1 MRKKVLI
8 IFIIAVLAFWGFT
21 NSVNATISLED
32 NILGSWTYCSVEKV
46 GDTQKDF
53 KEIIGYTNIEE
64 LGTFNF
70 YSDNVFTI
78 LRGGKFTTDFENLSD
93 YEKKYSI
100 SDNKVYLDTTKFSR
114 VFEFNEE
121 TGMLIQDYQVE
132 IDNEL
137 QEYKLY
143 LKKTK
148 NVISSQDMLNKLL
161 GGWTYCSVEKKNDK
175 QKDFKEIVNYTNV
188 EELGTFNFYS
198 DNTFT
203 IFSGGKF
210 TTDFDNPSEYEKK
223 YKIANNKINI
233 ETANFSITFEY
244 DEETGL
250 LVENYIA
257 MVDNELQEYTLY
269 LKKTKNVISN
279 QDMLNKLLGNWTYC
293 SVEKKHNTQKDFK
306 EIVNYTN
313 IEELGTF
320 SFYKDNTFTIRSGGK
335 FTMDFENPSE
345 SVKKYTIQNN
355 KINIETANF
364 LITFEYDEKTGM
376 LIQDYQVVVD
386 NKLQGYRLYLKK
398 EADNS
403 SINSEKEDSTTS
415 KFELPKAGIS
425 NFIAIM
431 ILSTIV
437 IFIIIGIKM
446 KKMKDVK

>member
-8 IFIIAVLAFWGFT
+8 VFIIAVLVFWGFT

-46 GDTQKDF
+46 GDT
-53 KEIIGYTNIEE
+53 
-64 LGTFNF
+64 
-70 YSDNVFTI
+70 
-78 LRGGKFTTDFENLSD
+78 
-93 YEKKYSI
+93 
-100 SDNKVYLDTTKFSR
+100 
-114 VFEFNEE
+114 
-121 TGMLIQDYQVE
+121 
-132 IDNEL
+132 
-137 QEYKLY
+137 
-143 LKKTK
+143 
-148 NVISSQDMLNKLL
+148 
-161 GGWTYCSVEKKNDK
+161 

-244 DEETGL
+244 DEETGML
-250 LVENYIA
+250 IQDYQVEI
-257 MVDNELQEYTLY
+257 DNKLQEYKLY